1 MTEEQKYDVVRQLPN
16 SNVEIRRYHEC
27 VMADVV
33 VNAHYQNAGNMG
45 FRPLVTYIS
54 RNNIAMTAPVVQE
67 QKAAESW
74 IVSFV
79 MPAGTRLEDL
89 PIPSN
94 SEVKLRTIPQHE
106 AAALRF
112 SGVTSESKVA
122 SKEKEL
128 RQVLKRENIQ
138 PTGQIRI
145 ARFDPPWKP
154 GFMRHN
160 EVIFPI

>member
-1 MTEEQKYDVVRQLPN
+1 
-16 SNVEIRRYHEC
+16 
-27 VMADVV
+27 
-33 VNAHYQNAGNMG
+33 
-45 FRPLVTYIS
+45 
-54 RNNIAMTAPVVQE
+54 
-67 QKAAESW
+67 
-74 IVSFV
+74 
-79 MPAGTRLEDL
+79 MPAGTRIQDL

-94 SEVKLRTIPQHE
+94 SEVTLRTIPQHD

-122 SKEKEL
+122 LKEREL
-128 RQVLKRENIQ
+128 RQVLQRENIQ
-138 PTGQIRI
+138 PIGQMRI